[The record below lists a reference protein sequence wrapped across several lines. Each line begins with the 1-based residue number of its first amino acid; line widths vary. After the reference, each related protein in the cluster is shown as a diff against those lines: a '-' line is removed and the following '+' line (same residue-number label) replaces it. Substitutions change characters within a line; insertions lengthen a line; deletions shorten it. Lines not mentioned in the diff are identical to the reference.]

1 MDEGNNR
8 KSKRIDKLLKQ
19 ENMKQKFIESV
30 KCGDVRKVRLSL
42 SNELLLDPRGKSFAE
57 MLKYAKANLSNLF
70 DENKEARYEVLPKD
84 QWNEEFLFKVKSDLD
99 SNFSVDKL
107 AFYQAVIEVVG
118 KEKMASLDKEEKNA
132 KMQTE
137 RPQLPQKNA
146 KRSRKT
152 VSMSVATGGAV
163 LTIVGLCVGKT
174 LLTLVGGA
182 VLIGGVL
189 VTINDSR
196 K

>member
-1 MDEGNNR
+1 
-8 KSKRIDKLLKQ
+8 
-19 ENMKQKFIESV
+19 MKQKFIESV
-30 KCGDVRKVRLSL
+30 KYGDVKKVRLSL

-57 MLKYAKANLSNLF
+57 MLNYAKTNLSNLF
-70 DENKEARYEVLPKD
+70 EENKEAGYEVLPKE
-84 QWNEEFLFKVKSDLD
+84 QWNEDFLFTVKNDLD
-99 SNFSVDKL
+99 SNFSVEKL

-118 KEKMASLDKEEKNA
+118 KEKMATLDDEEEKN
-132 KMQTE
+132 KMQAE
-137 RPQLPQKNA
+137 RPHQPQKNTKCGR
-146 KRSRKT
+146 KR

-182 VLIGGVL
+182 VFIGGVL
-189 VTINDSR
+189 ITINDSR

>member
-30 KCGDVRKVRLSL
+30 KCGDVRKVRLSR

-70 DENKEARYEVLPKD
+70 DENKEARYEVLPED

-99 SNFSVDKL
+99 SNFSVEKL

>member
-1 MDEGNNR
+1 
-8 KSKRIDKLLKQ
+8 
-19 ENMKQKFIESV
+19 MKQKFIESV
-30 KCGDVRKVRLSL
+30 KSGDVRKVRLSL
-42 SNELLLDPRGKSFAE
+42 SNELLLDPRGKAFAE
-57 MLKYAKANLSNLF
+57 MLNYAKANFSNLF
-70 DENKEARYEVLPKD
+70 EENKEAGYEVLPKE
-84 QWNEEFLFKVKSDLD
+84 QWDEDFLFTVKNDLD
-99 SNFSVDKL
+99 SNFSVEKL

-118 KEKMASLDKEEKNA
+118 KDKMASLDKEDKKT
-132 KMQTE
+132 KMQTSS
-137 RPQLPQKNA
+137 PHQPKGKA
-146 KRSRKT
+146 KRSKKT

-189 VTINDSR
+189 ITINDSR

>member
-1 MDEGNNR
+1 
-8 KSKRIDKLLKQ
+8 
-19 ENMKQKFIESV
+19 MKQKFIESV
-30 KCGDVRKVRLSL
+30 KSGDVRKVRLSL
-42 SNELLLDPRGKSFAE
+42 SNELLLDPRGKAFAE
-57 MLKYAKANLSNLF
+57 MLNYAKANLSNLF
-70 DENKEARYEVLPKD
+70 EENREARYEVLPKE
-84 QWNEEFLFKVKSDLD
+84 QWDENFLFTVKSDLD
-99 SNFSVDKL
+99 SNFSVEKL

-118 KEKMASLDKEEKNA
+118 KDKMASLDEEDKKA
-132 KMQTE
+132 KTQTE
-137 RPQLPQKNA
+137 RSRHSQRNA

-152 VSMSVATGGAV
+152 VPMSVATGGAV

>member
-99 SNFSVDKL
+99 SNFSVEKL

>member
-1 MDEGNNR
+1 M
-8 KSKRIDKLLKQ
+8 
-19 ENMKQKFIESV
+19 
-30 KCGDVRKVRLSL
+30 SL
-42 SNELLLDPRGKSFAE
+42 SNELLLDPRGKTFTQ
-57 MLKYAKANLSNLF
+57 MLNYAKDNLSNLF
-70 DENKEARYEVLPKD
+70 EENKEAGYDVLPKE
-84 QWNEEFLFKVKSDLD
+84 QWDEEFLFTVKNDLD
-99 SNFSVDKL
+99 SNFSVEKL
-107 AFYQAVIEVVG
+107 AFYQAVIEIVG
-118 KEKMASLDKEEKNA
+118 KDKMASLDEEEKEA

-137 RPQLPQKNA
+137 RVPLSKKNV

-182 VLIGGVL
+182 VFIGGVL
-189 VTINDSR
+189 ITINDSR

>member
-1 MDEGNNR
+1 
-8 KSKRIDKLLKQ
+8 
-19 ENMKQKFIESV
+19 MKQKFIESV
-30 KCGDVRKVRLSL
+30 KSGDVEEVRLSL
-42 SNELLLDPRGKSFAE
+42 SNELLLDPRGKTFTQ
-57 MLKYAKANLSNLF
+57 MLNYAKDNLSNLF
-70 DENKEARYEVLPKD
+70 EENKEAGYDVLPKE
-84 QWNEEFLFKVKSDLD
+84 QWDEEFLFTVKNDLD
-99 SNFSVDKL
+99 SNFSVEKL
-107 AFYQAVIEVVG
+107 AFYQAVIEIVG
-118 KEKMASLDKEEKNA
+118 KDKMASLDEEEKEA

-137 RPQLPQKNA
+137 RVPLSKKNV

-182 VLIGGVL
+182 VFIGGVL
-189 VTINDSR
+189 ITINDSR

>member
-1 MDEGNNR
+1 VE
-8 KSKRIDKLLKQ
+8 
-19 ENMKQKFIESV
+19 
-30 KCGDVRKVRLSL
+30 
-42 SNELLLDPRGKSFAE
+42 
-57 MLKYAKANLSNLF
+57 
-70 DENKEARYEVLPKD
+70 
-84 QWNEEFLFKVKSDLD
+84 
-99 SNFSVDKL
+99 KL